1 MCSLVVIRPFL
12 YFSHRSQSSDSFCCS
27 CVCARSA
34 RSASERPMPVNMAMD
49 LRQLSNADPGADVE
63 AEASDADGAE
73 ELPAADGAD
82 MVAD

>member
-1 MCSLVVIRPFL
+1 
-12 YFSHRSQSSDSFCCS
+12 
-27 CVCARSA
+27 
-34 RSASERPMPVNMAMD
+34 MPVNMAMD